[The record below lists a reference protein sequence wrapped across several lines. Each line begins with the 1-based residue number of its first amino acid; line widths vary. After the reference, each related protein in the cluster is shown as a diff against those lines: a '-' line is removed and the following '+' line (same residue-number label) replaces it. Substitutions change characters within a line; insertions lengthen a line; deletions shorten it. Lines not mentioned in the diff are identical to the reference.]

1 MTPVLD
7 LVRFRLQREV
17 AEQQDHY
24 LSHAA
29 QELVQLYDAGIVKAD
44 LEGGELV
51 LSLSDKALEA
61 LQTGGLYEL
70 LEAHDE
76 EAADDPGPLNA
87 GPSG

>member
-7 LVRFRLQREV
+7 LVRFRLQKEV
-17 AEQQDHY
+17 TDQPDPY
-24 LSHAA
+24 LAHAA

-44 LEGGELV
+44 VERGELV
-51 LSLSDKALEA
+51 LSLSDHALKA

-70 LEAHDE
+70 LEAHIE
-76 EAADDPGPLNA
+76 EGSDDAEPLNT